1 MNDLVSYLLAQAR
14 YRPMA
19 TAKFTAG
26 EIWRRGRLR
35 LLDSLESSLPSFSSY
50 LLRSRFAPFYP
61 ARALDAGEFGSHFL
75 RAAETALTR
84 AEEIQRH
91 EFEIFGERFACGAEM
106 DWHRDPK
113 TGHRWPLRKAGE
125 LRIVEADG
133 ADVKRPW
140 ELARFHHLLPL
151 GKAYLLTRE
160 PRYAQEFA
168 AQISHWQKE
177 NPYPRGIHWA
187 MPMEAAVRAVNWI
200 AAAAFFAGAP
210 EASGLDEAFWQEFLR
225 ALFLHGR
232 FVFAHREWN
241 PVARGNHYLACVVGL
256 LHLGALF
263 ADKPEAQRWLRFAR
277 REFLREMNEQVREDG
292 VAHEGSSGYH
302 MFLTEMFLT
311 GAMLLVRLDAKNNE
325 SPRGGGLGAR
335 PNHRDAPEHGDSN
348 TAARDELGGVKA
360 WAQLAESCGKEFTAR
375 LEKMFEFIAALA
387 AGREHAPILGDAD
400 DGRLLPYC
408 EASVDPAAHLLSV
421 GRALFGRSDWVTDGD
436 GCEEVWW
443 RLGQA
448 ASCTEGEGTK
458 AGESRQAD
466 GGLKAAPTESV
477 AFHHS
482 GYFFFASPRLRGS
495 VRCGPLGINGWAN
508 HAHCDQLNVEFC
520 CDGRPVIVDPGTYLY
535 SGSAATR
542 DAFRSTRAHN
552 TVVVDG
558 EEQNRFWP
566 GLPFR
571 MVDDTRS
578 DAKLWRAGAERVEFA
593 GEHSGYEGLR
603 VGVTRRVTVDR
614 QKDLLVIHDTLRG
627 SGKHKLEWFFHLAAG
642 IAPERVE
649 TWRGDLVAMA
659 ELAPEAA
666 GFIFQAAW
674 RVGPMQLIAAA
685 PETVRLETR
694 LEGGWVAPRY
704 GRREEAAVVRF
715 LCEAKMPAGVAF
727 AFAPGN

>member
-1 MNDLVSYLLAQAR
+1 MNDLVSYLLAQAK
-14 YRPMA
+14 YQPVA

-35 LLDSLESSLPSFSSY
+35 LLDSLERDLPSFSSY
-50 LLRSRFAPFYP
+50 LLRSRFQPFYP
-61 ARALDAGEFGSHFL
+61 ARALEAAAFGSHFL
-75 RAAETALTR
+75 RAAETALEL
-84 AEEIQRH
+84 AEKIHRH

-113 TGHRWPLRKAGE
+113 TGHRWPLRNAGE
-125 LRIVEADG
+125 LRIVDAAPE

-160 PRYAQEFA
+160 QRHAEEFA
-168 AQISHWQKE
+168 AQVLHWVKE

-187 MPMEAAVRAVNWI
+187 MPMEAAIRGVNWI
-200 AAAAFFAGAP
+200 AAAAFFAGDDAL
-210 EASGLDEAFWQEFLR
+210 EESFWQEFLR

-232 FVFAHREWN
+232 FVYAHHEWN

-256 LHLGALF
+256 LHLGVLF

-277 REFLREMNEQVREDG
+277 REFLREMNAQVREDG

-311 GAMLLVRLDAKNNE
+311 GAMLLVRVDAKEENGGDLE
-325 SPRGGGLGAR
+325 VAATKADKKDLRG
-335 PNHRDAPEHGDSN
+335 PE
-348 TAARDELGGVKA
+348 A
-360 WAQLAESCGKEFTAR
+360 WAQLAESCGKPFTAR

-387 AGREHAPILGDAD
+387 AGRERAPILGDAD

-408 EASVDPAAHLLSV
+408 AAKADAAAHLLSV
-421 GRALFGRSDWVTDGD
+421 GRALFGRSDWPSDGH

-443 RLGQA
+443 RLGRA
-448 ASCTEGEGTK
+448 PEMFSSSPGNAP
-458 AGESRQAD
+458 AESA
-466 GGLKAAPTESV
+466 

-520 CDGRPVIVDPGTYLY
+520 WDGKQVLADPGTYLY
-535 SGSAATR
+535 SGNAGER
-542 DAFRSTRAHN
+542 NAFRSTRAHN
-552 TVVVDG
+552 TVLVDG

-566 GLPFR
+566 GLLFR

-578 DAKLWRAGAERVEFA
+578 NAKLWRAGAERVEFV
-593 GEHSGYEGLR
+593 GEHSGYRRLR
-603 VGVTRRVTVDR
+603 GKVGMTRRVALDSAR
-614 QKDLLVIHDTLRG
+614 EMLVISDTLRG
-627 SGKHKLEWFFHLAAG
+627 TGTHKLEWFFHLASG
-642 IAPERVE
+642 IAPELVE
-649 TWRGDLVAMA
+649 TWRGDVVAMA

-666 GFIFQAAW
+666 GFLFQTAW
-674 RVGPMQLIAAA
+674 RVGPMVLVASA
-685 PETVRLETR
+685 PEKVRLQAN
-694 LEGGWVAPRY
+694 LESGWVAPRY
-704 GRREEAAVVRF
+704 GQREKAAVVHIK
-715 LCEAKMPAGVAF
+715 CEGKLPVGVAF
-727 AFAPGN
+727 TFLPKNQTLKVKR